1 MRPST
6 INHVKTGRL
15 IVMIADDDL
24 AVRASLQF
32 ALEVEGF
39 TVRVYGTGEEL
50 LESDMPARGC
60 LVLDYNMPG
69 VNGLQLLDRL
79 RARGHDLPAI
89 PITSVEKINGAMIDL
104 MRLRKSSESG
114 RTAVPHSGLSQPRR
128 TPRIRPMKIFVVS
141 ESFGSRMAR
150 RSVARLDPSSWS
162 GICSAHRP
170 RARC

>member
-89 PITSVEKINGAMIDL
+89 LITSNPSPSTRDGAAPAGIVIVEKPLLTNALSDAIRDALQHDL
-104 MRLRKSSESG
+104 
-114 RTAVPHSGLSQPRR
+114 
-128 TPRIRPMKIFVVS
+128 
-141 ESFGSRMAR
+141 
-150 RSVARLDPSSWS
+150 
-162 GICSAHRP
+162 HR
-170 RARC
+170 

>member
-89 PITSVEKINGAMIDL
+89 LITSNPTPSTRDGAARAGIVIVEKPLLTNALSDAIRDALQHDL
-104 MRLRKSSESG
+104 HG
-114 RTAVPHSGLSQPRR
+114 
-128 TPRIRPMKIFVVS
+128 
-141 ESFGSRMAR
+141 
-150 RSVARLDPSSWS
+150 
-162 GICSAHRP
+162 
-170 RARC
+170 